1 MYPRFVEPRIRDALA
16 DTRVVLLSGPR
27 QAGKTT
33 LGRKLADGGMAYLTL
48 DNATVLAAARGDP
61 VGFVRGLDRAVI
73 DEVQRAPD
81 LMLAL
86 KESVDSDPRP
96 GRFLLT
102 GSADLMALPRVAD
115 SLAGRMEVMRLFPL
129 AQCELRGAA
138 SRFLPAAFA
147 GEVPGVA
154 RAVVGQDLVGAV
166 LAGGYPEALAR
177 RTWARRQDWYAAY
190 VEAIVQRDVRDVAHI
205 DQLQQ
210 MPKLLRALAEHA
222 GQLVNH
228 SAVGAA
234 LGMNHVTTQK
244 YVGVFERLFLV
255 RTLPPWHG
263 NQLKRLT
270 KTPKLHFLD
279 AGLLAALRGLTPDR
293 VRADRTPFGALLETF
308 VVAELL
314 KLASWAEERFE
325 FSHFRD
331 KDGGEVDVVI
341 EDRQGRVVGIE
352 VKASATVA
360 GSDFGGL
367 RKLADACGD
376 RFTLGLVL
384 HDHDRTVPFG
394 ARLAAVPLSALWA

>member
-27 QAGKTT
+27 QSGKTT
-33 LGRKLADGGMAYLTL
+33 LGRKLADGGMTYMTL
-48 DNATVLAAARGDP
+48 DNVTVLDAARGDP

-73 DEVQRAPD
+73 DEVQRAPG

-86 KESVDSDPRP
+86 KESVDADRRP

-129 AQCELRGAA
+129 AQCELRGA
-138 SRFLPAAFA
+138 SSNFLSAAFA
-147 GEVPGVA
+147 GEVADVA
-154 RAVVGQDLVGAV
+154 GATVGNGLVEAV
-166 LAGGYPEALAR
+166 LAGGYPEALTR
-177 RTWARRQDWYAAY
+177 RSWARRQDWYAGY
-190 VEAIVQRDVRDVAHI
+190 VEAIVQRDVRDVAHV

-210 MPKLLRALAEHA
+210 MPKLLRVLGEHA

-228 SAVGAA
+228 SGIGAA

-279 AGLLAALRGLTPDR
+279 AGLLAALRDLTPDR
-293 VRADRTPFGALLETF
+293 LRADRTPFGALLETF
-308 VVAELL
+308 VFAELL
-314 KLASWAEERFE
+314 KLASWADGRFE

-331 KDGGEVDVVI
+331 KEQNEVDIVI
-341 EDRQGRVVGIE
+341 EDRQSRVVGIE
-352 VKASATVA
+352 VKASATVT

-367 RKLADACGD
+367 RKLAEACGD
-376 RFTLGLVL
+376 RFVLGLVL
-384 HDHDRTVPFG
+384 YDHDKAVPFG
-394 ARLAAVPLSALWA
+394 DRLAAAPLAALWS